1 MRNVGGSHSAR
12 KHRCTPCCKIRARG
26 PWRLL
31 KGLFWTSGASKRT
44 TTETAEADG
53 PSWKLEEGLG
63 FLFFLFEASFHSS
76 RRSTAPLCRRCS
88 GTTSTRWAPFLMSS
102 VVIRLWEIFI
112 TWTTVPPPPAR
123 ALCNAFPVFCNTFH
137 SFYISFYFLLLRDK
151 QNEPRRNTF

>member
-1 MRNVGGSHSAR
+1 MHAVLQNTSS
-12 KHRCTPCCKIRARG
+12 G
-26 PWRLL
+26 PVTTL
-31 KGLFWTSGASKRT
+31 KGFVLDLRGLQTHHDGDGRGRRAELEAGGRPWFPFLSFLLFLRSRC
-44 TTETAEADG
+44 
-53 PSWKLEEGLG
+53 
-63 FLFFLFEASFHSS
+63 HSS

-88 GTTSTRWAPFLMSS
+88 GNTSTRWAPFLMSS

-112 TWTTVPPPPAR
+112 TWTTAPHPPPPR